1 MEGASASASVWG
13 QIGMAVAAEFSDLP
27 DVAEFTRVVLRLLL
41 AALLGGL
48 LGMEREHKGKAAGV
62 RTHMLV
68 AMGAA
73 LFVLL
78 ASQGGM
84 EDAELS
90 RVLQGVIA
98 GIGFLGAGT
107 ILKAEREEKV
117 YGLTTAAGIWLTAAI
132 GVAAGLGRESTA
144 VLSTVLVLGVLALVP
159 ALVKDV
165 EPGSGDPPDQDN
177 DKPIP
182 APVLV
187 PTSTPKNEQKPKHP
201 AQDAGSAPRPP
212 PPGPT

>member
-1 MEGASASASVWG
+1 MEDGSLWG
-13 QIGMAVAAEFSDLP
+13 QIATAVAAEFSDLP
-27 DVAEFTRVVLRLLL
+27 DVAEFTRLMLRLLL
-41 AALLGGL
+41 AAFLGGL
-48 LGMEREHKGKAAGV
+48 LGIEREKKGKAAGV

-68 AMGAA
+68 SMGAA

-78 ASQGGM
+78 ATQGGM
-84 EDAELS
+84 KDTELS

-144 VLSTVLVLGVLALVP
+144 VLSTLLALGVLALVP
-159 ALVKDV
+159 AVFKDI
-165 EPGSGDPPDQDN
+165 EPQ
-177 DKPIP
+177 
-182 APVLV
+182 
-187 PTSTPKNEQKPKHP
+187 
-201 AQDAGSAPRPP
+201 QDAAHPHPHPHPPSAEQVTGSAAPGSAPPEHRRSD
-212 PPGPT
+212 GADGDSNGRA

>member
-1 MEGASASASVWG
+1 MEDGSLWG
-13 QIGMAVAAEFSDLP
+13 QIATAVAAEFSDLP

-48 LGMEREHKGKAAGV
+48 LGIERERKGKAAGV

-68 AMGAA
+68 SMGAA

-144 VLSTVLVLGVLALVP
+144 VLSTLLVLAVLALVP
-159 ALVKDV
+159 LLLRDV
-165 EPGSGDPPDQDN
+165 EPAAHDRNGDEDKDQDKASHP
-177 DKPIP
+177 DGAA
-182 APVLV
+182 APGGAAL
-187 PTSTPKNEQKPKHP
+187 TS
-201 AQDAGSAPRPP
+201 DRAGHGDHATSRDRKA
-212 PPGPT
+212 

>member
-1 MEGASASASVWG
+1 MPGGSVWG
-13 QIGMAVAAEFSDLP
+13 QISTAVAAEFSDLP
-27 DVAEFTRVVLRLLL
+27 SLVEFTRVVLRLLL

-48 LGMEREHKGKAAGV
+48 LGWERERKGKAAGV

-68 AMGAA
+68 SMGAA

-84 EDAELS
+84 KDAELS

-144 VLSTVLVLGVLALVP
+144 VLSTLLVLGVLALVP
-159 ALVKDV
+159 ILVRDV
-165 EPGSGDPPDQDN
+165 DPSKGDQPREDEAGAASKASAEPESLGNSRN
-177 DKPIP
+177 DR
-182 APVLV
+182 
-187 PTSTPKNEQKPKHP
+187 T
-201 AQDAGSAPRPP
+201 
-212 PPGPT
+212 